1 MGSWLKWV
9 LIVVVLASVSLWL
22 YGRDVIPRP
31 IRLAAGAPDSQ
42 ENRLAQAL
50 GQVLGER
57 KHPVKVVATEGAR
70 DNAEDVRVGA
80 ADLAIVKGG
89 AVDLQGLEVVA
100 PLYPEV
106 VLFVVRKNR
115 KIHRI
120 SDLKG
125 KRMLVGPELSGTHE
139 LARMIL
145 GHYRLTGAV
154 QESRQSFSELT
165 ADSSLDGA
173 LVATALTN
181 PKLVELMNSGQF
193 EILPID
199 EAPALATLFPY
210 FHPLSVPVGIF
221 LGDGPIPPKVT
232 QTLALPCLLVGKA
245 DSSPRMIAAVLD
257 ALYEHRLRPQFP
269 TLYSQVEAA
278 NWSLTAMLP
287 ASRSYYDPYRG
298 LTTAAAFLSS
308 LSALKELL
316 VASLALFWLAMER
329 YRRRQE
335 QAHQAEIRGQKQ
347 RLGAF
352 INQTIELESQLLAH
366 LREPDVLEQLLVRVT
381 QLKMQALQELTHEA
395 LRSDQG
401 FAIFLAQCRE
411 LVDRIHY
418 NRDRL

>member
-9 LIVVVLASVSLWL
+9 LIGVVLASISLWL

-31 IRLAAGAPDSQ
+31 VRIAASNPESQ
-42 ENRLAQAL
+42 ENRLALAL
-50 GQVLGER
+50 ATVLDER
-57 KHPVKVVATEGAR
+57 KHPVQVVNGEGSR
-70 DNAEDVRVGA
+70 DNAEKLRVGE
-80 ADLAIVKGG
+80 ADLAVVQGG
-89 AVDLQGLEVVA
+89 ALNLQGLEVVA
-100 PLYPEV
+100 PLYPDA

-115 KIHRI
+115 KISRI

-125 KRMLVGPELSGTHE
+125 KKMLVGLELSGTHE

-145 GHYRLTGAV
+145 GHYRLTGSV
-154 QESRQSFSELT
+154 QESKQDFNDLT
-165 ADSSLDGA
+165 SDPSLDGA

-181 PKLVELMNSGQF
+181 PDLVTLMNSGDF

-210 FHPLSVPVGIF
+210 FHTMNVPVGIF
-221 LGDGPIPPKVT
+221 LGDGPIPPKLT

-245 DSSPRMIAAVLD
+245 ESSPRMVTAVLD
-257 ALYEHRLRPQFP
+257 ALYDHRLRPQFP
-269 TLYSQVEAA
+269 TLYTEAEAA
-278 NWSLTAMLP
+278 NWSLTALLP
-287 ASRSYYDPYRG
+287 TSRSYYDPYRG
-298 LTTAAAFLSS
+298 LSTAAAFLSS
-308 LSALKELL
+308 LSALKELM

-329 YRRRQE
+329 YRRSQE
-335 QAHQAEIRGQKQ
+335 RVHQAEIREQKQ

-352 INQTIELESQLLAH
+352 INQTIEFESELLAH
-366 LREPDVLEQLLVRVT
+366 LREADVLEQLLVRVT
-381 QLKMQALQELTHEA
+381 QLKVQALQELTHEA